1 MPHHCSTSMIKLPWP
16 IQKEQ
21 FGSHPS
27 HYPNAPF
34 RIFYLKFA
42 KMLVLKRGTRHTASA
57 PQLFNILMTRDGK
70 HVILC
75 FYQATET
82 NLHYDPT
89 AGLSQHP
96 KKRALSTTLSSL
108 KTQTSSA
115 TMCDSQHAVVPRPAI
130 QNELIPVETTTATSV
145 SSQMSYQLSMQS
157 VTQTPGFFAS
167 STFTNCNFH
176 FK

>member
-1 MPHHCSTSMIKLPWP
+1 MGRQKKSFEFKNDENGEYITLSHDTQQKNFQGGIRSAEAPSDKRMYADDTECCPVKMLKLLLEKTPLMPHHCSTSMIKLPWP
-16 IQKEQ
+16 FQKEL

-89 AGLSQHP
+89 AGLSQ
-96 KKRALSTTLSSL
+96 LL
-108 KTQTSSA
+108 KTE
-115 TMCDSQHAVVPRPAI
+115 P
-130 QNELIPVETTTATSV
+130 
-145 SSQMSYQLSMQS
+145 
-157 VTQTPGFFAS
+157 
-167 STFTNCNFH
+167 
-176 FK
+176 